1 MKLLLLTPQLPWPP
15 RQGTT
20 IRNFNLIAH
29 LARRHTVDL
38 LTFLAPGEALDATN
52 PLRTL
57 CRRIKT
63 VAQPVRS
70 TRRRAADTLTTAL
83 PDMGLRLESAA
94 MHELVRR
101 WTGSGATPAPGGP
114 AEDFPEQYDIVQVEG
129 IELIQYGR
137 AVAGRQ
143 AVAGG
148 NGARPALVFDN
159 HNCEYLLQQRNAFT
173 DLRQPRRW
181 LGAAYSLVQWQKL
194 RRYEAAALR
203 AGDATVAVSE
213 ADKAA
218 LEALGAG
225 RPITVVSNGIDLV
238 EYRPDPDAALTT
250 TPACLVFTGKMD
262 YRPNVDAVLWFA
274 DEVLPLIREA
284 APDVRLQIVGLNPHP
299 RLERLRALAAVEIT
313 GGVPDTRPYIHHAAV
328 YIIPMRIGGG
338 TRFKALEAMA
348 CGQAIVSTRLG
359 IEGIPVTDGQELLLA
374 DTPAGFAAAV
384 LRLIG
389 DLQGDRA
396 LRRRLG
402 AAARSFVTAHY
413 GWEQIVPKLEAVY
426 DQVAG

>member
-70 TRRRAADTLTTAL
+70 TRRRAADTLTTRL

-114 AEDFPEQYDIVQVEG
+114 VEDFPEQYDIVQVEG

-143 AVAGG
+143 AAGG

-225 RPITVVSNGIDLV
+225 RPITVVSNGIDLA
-238 EYRPDPDAALTT
+238 EYQPDPQAALSTA
-250 TPACLVFTGKMD
+250 PACLVFTGKMD

-284 APDVRLQIVGLNPHP
+284 APAVRLQIVGLNPHP

-313 GGVPDTRPYIHHAAV
+313 GGVPDTRPYIQHAAV

-374 DTPAGFAAAV
+374 DAPVDFAAAV

-389 DLQGDRA
+389 DLQGDRG